1 MAGVCT
7 AAAHLRVEEI
17 DARITH
23 EREAWRM
30 RRWMV
35 IRHALVDPQP
45 AAAIAA
51 HVGVAPQT
59 VRTLLWAYKRWGAV
73 GVDTPGKGQR
83 QRASLSLAQAQAIV
97 AKVIKRSA
105 VGQVSTGI
113 RLKPALEKAVG
124 HRVAKTTV
132 YRVLK
137 RPQGRQVVPRPR
149 HPGSTPEQHAACKK
163 PSRARWP
170 RPSGH
175 ATRARPAP
183 C

>member
-17 DARITH
+17 EARSTH
-23 EREAWRM
+23 ERRAWRM
-30 RRWMV
+30 RRWLV
-35 IRHALVDPQP
+35 IRQASVDPQP

-59 VRTLLWAYKRWGAV
+59 GRNLLWAYKRWGAV

-83 QRASLSLAQAQAIV
+83 QRAYLSLAQEQALV
-97 AKVIKRSA
+97 AKFIKRSA
-105 VGQVSTGI
+105 VGQVSTGSM
-113 RLKPALEKAVG
+113 LKPALEKAVG
-124 HRVAKTTV
+124 HRVAKTTG

-137 RPQGRQVVPRPR
+137 RHQWRKVVPRPR
-149 HPGSTPEQHAACKK
+149 HPGSTPEQQAAFKK
-163 PSRARWP
+163 TSRARWP

-175 ATRARPAP
+175 ATRAIPAP